1 MSISSLHCA
10 LIYIKKRVTKVLQ
23 MEKALNKS
31 LSILLSLAMIIGLF
45 AAAPI
50 SANAEITVTYLDAE
64 ERRSCSAC
72 K

>member
-1 MSISSLHCA
+1 
-10 LIYIKKRVTKVLQ
+10 